1 MSIIQA
7 KGQYAMK
14 RKRTRPSK
22 KNMPKDL
29 KRITNKQGLRV
40 WVTGGKEYR
49 TLREVA
55 HVLKIAY

>member
-1 MSIIQA
+1 
-7 KGQYAMK
+7 MK